1 MYLHVHAIY
10 RMKIEM
16 KEAHIY
22 HGVLW
27 CFIHFNFSSYVIY
40 KQHFFS
46 VIAIIFYTEDPAL
59 HYINYKLHYIT
70 LQLTALQFVKTTHL
84 EAVVQRVVANVLV
97 DSNVTT
103 LLDLVTLDVHQGT
116 MEVNVKRVKSMT
128 NYSYSLFTLSGLN
141 FQDFFQTVLV
151 SFGTAIKI

>member
-40 KQHFFS
+40 KQHYFS
-46 VIAIIFYTEDPAL
+46 VIAIIFDTEDPA
-59 HYINYKLHYIT
+59 LHYIT

>member
-40 KQHFFS
+40 KQHYFS
-46 VIAIIFYTEDPAL
+46 VIAIIFDTEDPAL

-70 LQLTALQFVKTTHL
+70 INCITVCQNNTFGGGCSESCGHCVSGLQCHHVTGSCYLGCAPGYYGSQCKTGK
-84 EAVVQRVVANVLV
+84 V
-97 DSNVTT
+97 DDK
-103 LLDLVTLDVHQGT
+103 LLLLFIY
-116 MEVNVKRVKSMT
+116 VKRAQFSRLFS
-128 NYSYSLFTLSGLN
+128 NCIGLLWNSY
-141 FQDFFQTVLV
+141 
-151 SFGTAIKI
+151 